1 MSEGWSPLTLASIVV
16 LVLITAVIATAL
28 WARGRGALEELG
40 GAFEALAR
48 GEPVRRLRA
57 RLGGPSSRLADR
69 INEAV
74 PDIESR
80 IARLEDD
87 RRKLDAVLSGMA
99 EGVLAVDS
107 RQRILF
113 ANPAAQRMFRIA
125 EGADGRLVIELVRS
139 PQIQM
144 AVEATL
150 AGRGAYRAELSL
162 PGRNPLAPDQERTI
176 AVHGTPLPGSPPS
189 GAVLVFHDV
198 TDLRRLERLRQDFVA
213 NASHELKTPL
223 ASIKVNTE
231 TLLDWG
237 LHDDSVNV
245 TLLNQI
251 DEQVDRLDNLIQ
263 DMLRLARLESSD
275 EPFLLEPMELGPI
288 VVACIE
294 GHEPR
299 ARARGHRLL
308 AELGPLDE
316 SVRVRAAEEAI
327 RQLLDNLIDNAIK
340 YTPEGGSIR
349 VSARVDDHRVRLD
362 VADTG
367 PGIPREDIPRIFER
381 FYRVDK
387 ARSRSLGGTGLGLAI
402 VKHLAQSLGGEV
414 GVESQVG
421 VGSTF
426 TVRLP
431 RHGNQP

>member
-1 MSEGWSPLTLASIVV
+1 MAEGWTPLTLACVLFLV
-16 LVLITAVIATAL
+16 LVPMAIASFFWL
-28 WARGRGALEELG
+28 RGKRALEELG
-40 GAFEALAR
+40 REVEALAR
-48 GEPVRRLRA
+48 GRPVRRLRG
-57 RLGGPSSRLADR
+57 RVGGPSSRLADR

-99 EGVLAVDS
+99 EGVLAVDA

-113 ANPAAQRMFRIA
+113 ANPAAQRMFRLA
-125 EGADGRLVIELVRS
+125 GGADGRLVIELVRS

-176 AVHGTPLPGSPPS
+176 AVHGTPLPGFPPP

-198 TDLRRLERLRQDFVA
+198 TDLRRLERMRQDFVA

-245 TLLNQI
+245 ILLNQI
-251 DEQVDRLDNLIQ
+251 DEQVDRLDNLVQ

-275 EPFLLEPMELGPI
+275 APFLLEPMALGPI
-288 VVACIE
+288 VRACVSD
-294 GHEPR
+294 HEPR
-299 ARARGHRLL
+299 ARAREQRLI
-308 AELGPLDE
+308 AECDALDD

-327 RQLLDNLIDNAIK
+327 RQILDNLIDNAIK
-340 YTPEGGSIR
+340 YSPEGASIR
-349 VSARVDDHRVRLD
+349 IAARTDDQRVRLD
-362 VADTG
+362 VADSG
-367 PGIPREDIPRIFER
+367 PGIPRDDIPRIFER

-414 GVESQVG
+414 GVESQLG

-426 TVRLP
+426 TIRLP
-431 RHGNQP
+431 RHRETA